1 LLADK
6 QTSDTIMIDLTIES
20 LRSGDFRA
28 TARHHGTTIA
38 WRDAS
43 TAKAAL
49 LAVLNEACGS
59 HRCGNG
65 KFDMTHLQPSALAWS
80 IMAEAG
86 LIQPEAAG
94 PGAGD
99 LAGQLAQIEG
109 LLFEARS
116 DIPEGDR
123 ARRDVTTAMGMVR
136 GLMAGVAA
144 KPEPAAVDWSVVGP
158 KLAVAL
164 AGARKALRVAL
175 PHCPADE
182 EHNGPAV
189 YVGEWLDE
197 VNEALALLPSA

>member
-1 LLADK
+1 MLYIIYDRKKKAAKRGFLLIYLLICAFIGHGWRVCWPIK
-6 QTSDTIMIDLTIES
+6 QTSDTTMIDLTIES

-28 TARHHGTTIA
+28 TARNHGTTIA

-94 PGAGD
+94 PGASV
-99 LAGQLAQIEG
+99 AQ
-109 LLFEARS
+109 
-116 DIPEGDR
+116 
-123 ARRDVTTAMGMVR
+123 
-136 GLMAGVAA
+136 
-144 KPEPAAVDWSVVGP
+144 AVDWAVVGP

-164 AGARKALRVAL
+164 EGARKALRVAL

-189 YVGEWLDE
+189 FVGEWLDE
-197 VNEALALLPSA
+197 VNEALTLLPSA

>member
-1 LLADK
+1 
-6 QTSDTIMIDLTIES
+6 MIDLTIES

-28 TARHHGTTIA
+28 TARNHGTTIA

-94 PGAGD
+94 PGASV
-99 LAGQLAQIEG
+99 AQ
-109 LLFEARS
+109 
-116 DIPEGDR
+116 
-123 ARRDVTTAMGMVR
+123 
-136 GLMAGVAA
+136 
-144 KPEPAAVDWSVVGP
+144 AVDWAVVGP

-164 AGARKALRVAL
+164 EGARKALRVAL

-189 YVGEWLDE
+189 FVGEWLDE
-197 VNEALALLPSA
+197 VNEALTLLPSA